1 MTALKAG
8 TATITVTTTDGSK
21 TATCKV
27 TVKEKVAVTGVTLAK
42 TTATVYV
49 GETLSLKATVA
60 PSDATDQTVT
70 WKSSNKAVA
79 KVSSKGVVTALKA
92 GTATITVTTKDGS
105 KTATCTVTVINP
117 TIAVVSI
124 SLDKTTL
131 DLLQGSTY
139 ALTATITPADATNK
153 EIAWSSSDT
162 SIATVENG
170 KVTAVSSGSA
180 TITATTKDG
189 GIKATCNVNVTAAS
203 ETSVEDFKD
212 DKIEW

>member
-1 MTALKAG
+1 M
-8 TATITVTTTDGSK
+8 
-21 TATCKV
+21 
-27 TVKEKVAVTGVTLAK
+27 
-42 TTATVYV
+42 
-49 GETLSLKATVA
+49 
-60 PSDATDQTVT
+60 
-70 WKSSNKAVA
+70 
-79 KVSSKGVVTALKA
+79 
-92 GTATITVTTKDGS
+92 
-105 KTATCTVTVINP
+105 TVINP